1 MPRVLVVVPTL
12 GQRIPFL
19 RQCLESIRDQGVA
32 SDVVIVR
39 PANSEAVDRL
49 AVELGC
55 ELMDDPGSLPGAINL
70 GISTHGAG
78 HDFVTWLGD
87 DDLLASDSF
96 RHVSGALDSRP
107 EAVAAYGYCEYI
119 DDGGQILWTSR
130 AGPLA
135 TKILKWGPDLVP
147 QPGILIRSHAWR
159 LVGGLDDSYRFAF
172 DLDLLL
178 KLQKIGKIAS
188 VQKVVSS
195 FRWHS
200 GSLTVSDRRTNLFE
214 SEQAKRTHL
223 RPILRPIAPLWE
235 APVRVATRVAAN
247 RVNQRVGR

>member
-1 MPRVLVVVPTL
+1 MS
-12 GQRIPFL
+12 FL

-39 PANSEAVDRL
+39 PANSEAVDQL
-49 AVELGC
+49 AAELGC
-55 ELMDDPGSLPGAINL
+55 ALMDDPGSLPGAINA
-70 GISTHGAG
+70 GISAHGSG

-87 DDLLASDSF
+87 DDLLARDSLL
-96 RHVSGALDSRP
+96 HVIGALDARP

-119 DDGGQILWTSR
+119 DDRGQTLWTSR

-135 TKILKWGPDLVP
+135 TKILRWGPDLVP
-147 QPGILIRSHAWR
+147 QPGSLIRSHAWF
-159 LVGGLDDSYRFAF
+159 LVGGLDECYRFAF

-178 KLQKIGKIAS
+178 KLQKIGKLVS

-200 GSLTVSDRRTNLFE
+200 GSLTVSDRRTNLLE
-214 SEQAKRTHL
+214 SERAKRIHL
-223 RPILRPIAPLWE
+223 LPALRPIAPLWE
-235 APVRVATRVAAN
+235 GPVRLATRVAAN
-247 RVNQRVGR
+247 RVSQRVGR